1 MALFKKTAQTVITS
15 LLLGSLSLLA
25 GADPLNSYQATYSA
39 EFNGME
45 IEATHR
51 LEQLDSGQYRETLK
65 ARNILG
71 KIDEQALFSVSEKRQ
86 IIPKEYSYQRSL
98 IGIKRSE
105 SQIFNWPNKTVE
117 YSKDGKTKSVAI
129 ESGLLDVITHKL
141 QLRRDLQSGKENL
154 SYPVISRGKLKQYVY
169 KVVASEVLET
179 AIGPLNTVKVQR
191 VREDGKRQTIIWLAT
206 DWDYLAVRLEQK
218 ENGDNHQMKILNG
231 KINNLPI
238 VPLAIANEKI
248 L

>member
-71 KIDEQALFSVSEKRQ
+71 KIDEQALFSVSEKQQ
-86 IIPKEYSYQRSL
+86 IIPQEYRYQRSL
-98 IGIKRSE
+98 MGIKRSE
-105 SQIFNWPNKTVE
+105 SQIFDWPNKTVE
-117 YSKDGKTKSVAI
+117 YSKDDKTKSVAI
-129 ESGLLDVITHKL
+129 DSGLLDVITHKL
-141 QLRRDLQSGKENL
+141 QLRRDLQSGKEIL

-169 KVVASEVLET
+169 QVIANEVLET

-191 VREDGKRQTIIWLAT
+191 VREDSKRQTIIWLAT

-218 ENGDNHQMKILNG
+218 ENGDSHQMKILNG
-231 KINNLPI
+231 KIDNLPI
-238 VPLAIANEKI
+238 VPLAIANEKT

>member
-15 LLLGSLSLLA
+15 LLLGSVSLLTY
-25 GADPLNSYQATYSA
+25 ADPLNSYHATYSA

-51 LEQLDSGQYRETLK
+51 LEQLESGQYRETLK

-71 KIDEQALFSVSEKRQ
+71 KIDEQALFSISEKQQ
-86 IIPKEYSYQRSL
+86 IIPQEYRYQRSL

-105 SQIFNWPNKTVE
+105 SQIFDWPNKTVE
-117 YSKDGKTKSVAI
+117 YSKDDKTKSVAI
-129 ESGLLDVITHKL
+129 DSGLLDVITHKL
-141 QLRRDLQSGKENL
+141 QLRRDLQSGKEIL

-169 KVVASEVLET
+169 QVIANEVLET

-191 VREDGKRQTIIWLAT
+191 VREDSKRQTIIWLAT

-218 ENGDNHQMKILNG
+218 ENGDSHQMKILNG
-231 KINNLPI
+231 KIDNLPI
-238 VPLAIANEKI
+238 VPLAIANEKT

>member
-15 LLLGSLSLLA
+15 LLLGSVSLLTY
-25 GADPLNSYQATYSA
+25 ADPLNSYHATYSA

-51 LEQLDSGQYRETLK
+51 LEQLESGQYRETLK

-71 KIDEQALFSVSEKRQ
+71 KIDEQALFSISEKQQ
-86 IIPKEYSYQRSL
+86 IIPQEYRYQRSL

-105 SQIFNWPNKTVE
+105 SQIFDWPNKTIE
-117 YSKDGKTKSVAI
+117 YSKDDKTKSVAI
-129 ESGLLDVITHKL
+129 DSGLLDVITHKL
-141 QLRRDLQSGKENL
+141 QLRRDLQSGKEIL

-169 KVVASEVLET
+169 QVIANEVLET

-191 VREDGKRQTIIWLAT
+191 VREDSKRQTIIWLAT

-218 ENGDNHQMKILNG
+218 ENGDSHQMKILNG
-231 KINNLPI
+231 KIDNLPI
-238 VPLAIANEKI
+238 VPLAIANEET

>member
-1 MALFKKTAQTVITS
+1 MALLKKTALTVITN

-25 GADPLNSYQATYSA
+25 SADPLNSYQATYSA

-71 KIDEQALFSVSEKRQ
+71 KIDEQALFSVSEKQQ
-86 IIPKEYSYQRSL
+86 IIPQEYRYQRSL

-105 SQIFNWPNKTVE
+105 SQIFNWPNKTVV
-117 YSKDGKTKSVAI
+117 YSKDGNTKSVAI
-129 ESGLLDVITHKL
+129 DPGLLDIITHKL
-141 QLRRDLQSGKENL
+141 QLRRDLQSGKEIL

-169 KVVASEVLET
+169 QVVASEVLET
-179 AIGPLNTVKVQR
+179 TIGPLNTVKVQR

-238 VPLAIANEKI
+238 VPLAIANEKT

>member
-15 LLLGSLSLLA
+15 LLLGSVSLLTY
-25 GADPLNSYQATYSA
+25 ADPLNSYHATYSA

-51 LEQLDSGQYRETLK
+51 LEQLESGQYRETLK

-71 KIDEQALFSVSEKRQ
+71 KIDEQALFSISEKQQ
-86 IIPKEYSYQRSL
+86 IIPQEYRYQRSL

-105 SQIFNWPNKTVE
+105 SQIFDWPNKTIE
-117 YSKDGKTKSVAI
+117 YSKDDKTKSVAI
-129 ESGLLDVITHKL
+129 DSGLLDVITHKL
-141 QLRRDLQSGKENL
+141 QLRRDLQSGKEIL

-169 KVVASEVLET
+169 QVIANEVLET

-191 VREDGKRQTIIWLAT
+191 VREDSKRQTIIWLAT

-218 ENGDNHQMKILNG
+218 GNGDSHQMKILNG
-231 KINNLPI
+231 KIDNLPI
-238 VPLAIANEKI
+238 VPLAIANEKT

>member
-1 MALFKKTAQTVITS
+1 MALFKKTAQTVIIS

-25 GADPLNSYQATYSA
+25 CADPLNSYQATYSA

-71 KIDEQALFSVSEKRQ
+71 KIDEQALFSVSEKQQ
-86 IIPKEYSYQRSL
+86 IIPQEYRYQRSL

-105 SQIFNWPNKTVE
+105 SQIFDWPNKTVE
-117 YSKDGKTKSVAI
+117 YSKDDKTKSVAI
-129 ESGLLDVITHKL
+129 DSGLLDVITHKL
-141 QLRRDLQSGKENL
+141 QLRRDLQSGKEIL

-169 KVVASEVLET
+169 QVIANEVLET

-238 VPLAIANEKI
+238 VPLAIANEKT

>member
-1 MALFKKTAQTVITS
+1 MALFKETVLTVTS
-15 LLLGSLSLLA
+15 CLLLGSLSLLSHA
-25 GADPLNSYQATYSA
+25 NPLNSYSATYSA

-51 LEQLDSGQYRETLK
+51 LEQLESGLYRETLK

-71 KIDEQALFSVSEKRQ
+71 KIDEQALFSISDNQQ
-86 IIPKEYSYQRSL
+86 IIPQEYRYQRSL
-98 IGIKRSE
+98 VGIRRSE
-105 SQIFNWPNKTVE
+105 SQIFDWPNKTVE
-117 YSKDGKTKSVAI
+117 YSRDDKTKSVAI
-129 ESGLLDVITHKL
+129 DSGFFDVITHKL
-141 QLRRDLQSGKENL
+141 QLRRDLQSGKEIL

-169 KVVASEVLET
+169 QIVANEVLET

-191 VREDGKRQTIIWLAT
+191 LREDSKRQTIIWLAT

-218 ENGDNHQMKILNG
+218 ENGDSHQMKILNG
-231 KINNLPI
+231 KIDNLPI
-238 VPLAIANEKI
+238 VPLAIANEKT

>member
-15 LLLGSLSLLA
+15 LLLGSVSLLTY
-25 GADPLNSYQATYSA
+25 ADPLNSYHATYSA

-51 LEQLDSGQYRETLK
+51 LEQLESGQYRETLK

-71 KIDEQALFSVSEKRQ
+71 KIDEQALFSISEKQQ
-86 IIPKEYSYQRSL
+86 IIPQEYRYQRSL

-105 SQIFNWPNKTVE
+105 SQIFDWPNKTVE
-117 YSKDGKTKSVAI
+117 YSKDDKTKSVAI
-129 ESGLLDVITHKL
+129 DSGLLDVITHKL
-141 QLRRDLQSGKENL
+141 QLRRDLQSGKEIL

-169 KVVASEVLET
+169 QVIANEVLET

-191 VREDGKRQTIIWLAT
+191 VREDSKRQTIIWLAT

-218 ENGDNHQMKILNG
+218 DNSDNHQMKILNG

-238 VPLAIANEKI
+238 VPLAIANEKT

>member
-86 IIPKEYSYQRSL
+86 IIPQEYSYQRSL

-129 ESGLLDVITHKL
+129 DPGLLDIITHKL
-141 QLRRDLQSGKENL
+141 QLRRDLQSGKEIL

-169 KVVASEVLET
+169 QVVASEVLET

>member
-15 LLLGSLSLLA
+15 LLLGSVSLLTY
-25 GADPLNSYQATYSA
+25 ADPLNSYHATYSA

-51 LEQLDSGQYRETLK
+51 LEQLESGQYRETLK

-71 KIDEQALFSVSEKRQ
+71 KIDEQALFSISEKQQ
-86 IIPKEYSYQRSL
+86 IIPQEYRYQRSL

-105 SQIFNWPNKTVE
+105 SQIFDWPNKTVE
-117 YSKDGKTKSVAI
+117 YSKDDKTKSVAI
-129 ESGLLDVITHKL
+129 DSGLLDVITHKL
-141 QLRRDLQSGKENL
+141 QLRRDLQSGKEIL

-169 KVVASEVLET
+169 QVIANEVLET

-191 VREDGKRQTIIWLAT
+191 VREDSKRQTIIWLAT

-238 VPLAIANEKI
+238 VPIAIANEKT

>member
-1 MALFKKTAQTVITS
+1 M
-15 LLLGSLSLLA
+15 
-25 GADPLNSYQATYSA
+25 
-39 EFNGME
+39 
-45 IEATHR
+45 
-51 LEQLDSGQYRETLK
+51 
-65 ARNILG
+65 G
-71 KIDEQALFSVSEKRQ
+71 KIDEQALFSVSEKQQ
-86 IIPKEYSYQRSL
+86 IIPQEYRYQRSL

-105 SQIFNWPNKTVE
+105 SQIFNWPNKTVV
-117 YSKDGKTKSVAI
+117 YSKDGNTKSVAI
-129 ESGLLDVITHKL
+129 DPGLLDIITHKL
-141 QLRRDLQSGKENL
+141 QLRRDLQSGKEIL

-169 KVVASEVLET
+169 QVVASEVLET
-179 AIGPLNTVKVQR
+179 TIGPLNTVKVQR

-238 VPLAIANEKI
+238 VPLAIANEKT

>member
-15 LLLGSLSLLA
+15 LLLGSVSLLTY
-25 GADPLNSYQATYSA
+25 ADPLNSYHATYSA

-51 LEQLDSGQYRETLK
+51 LEQLESGQYRETLK

-71 KIDEQALFSVSEKRQ
+71 KIDEQALFSISEKQQ
-86 IIPKEYSYQRSL
+86 IIPQEYRYQRSL

-105 SQIFNWPNKTVE
+105 SQIFDWPNKTVE
-117 YSKDGKTKSVAI
+117 YSKDDKTKSVAI
-129 ESGLLDVITHKL
+129 DSGLLDVITHKL
-141 QLRRDLQSGKENL
+141 QLRRDLQSGKEML

-169 KVVASEVLET
+169 QVIANEVLET

-191 VREDGKRQTIIWLAT
+191 VREDSKRQTIIWLAT

-218 ENGDNHQMKILNG
+218 ENGDSHQMKILNG
-231 KINNLPI
+231 KIDNLPI
-238 VPLAIANEKI
+238 VPLAIANEKT

>member
-1 MALFKKTAQTVITS
+1 MALFKKTTQTVITS

-86 IIPKEYSYQRSL
+86 IIPQEYRYQRSL
-98 IGIKRSE
+98 IGVKRSE
-105 SQIFNWPNKTVE
+105 RQIFDWPNKTVE
-117 YSKDGKTKSVAI
+117 YSKDGETKSVAI
-129 ESGLLDVITHKL
+129 DPGFLDIITHKL
-141 QLRRDLQSGKENL
+141 QLRHDLQSGKEIL

-169 KVVASEVLET
+169 QVVASEVLET

-218 ENGDNHQMKILNG
+218 ENGDSHQMKILNG
-231 KINNLPI
+231 KIDNLPI
-238 VPLAIANEKI
+238 VPLAIANEET